1 MDSPQEKP
9 GPNFQPPTSGIQP
22 PATELRKS
30 VAIATLGC
38 KVNQYESSSLAEMF
52 RARGY
57 QVVDFKD
64 KADVYVINTCT
75 VTNMG
80 DRKSRQLIRRA
91 AKANPG
97 GLVVVTGCYSQV
109 SPGEVLEIPGVDL
122 VTGTGDRSRIV
133 DMVEKL
139 EKGRKVSAV
148 RERRDLTEYEELPA
162 VASTGRVRAFLKIQ
176 EGCDNFCSYCI
187 VPYARG
193 PLKSRD
199 PKRVL
204 EEARQLAAAGYREI
218 VLTGIHTGAYGKDKV
233 DGLNLAALL
242 GKLAEAPGLKRIR
255 LSSVE
260 PMDITGDL
268 ISVLAQGP
276 PFCPHLHIPL
286 QSGDDSILAA
296 MRRGYSADD
305 FRKLVAAIREKI
317 SDVSLTTDVIVGF
330 PGERAVHFKNTY
342 NLVKELKFTAL
353 HTFKYSPRK
362 GTPAAEFPGQVP
374 PEVKEE
380 RSRRLSD
387 LGKEL
392 FARYASRYLGRTVE
406 VLVEE
411 GLAGCPGMMQGHTAD
426 YLLAAFPGE
435 PGLRGEFVE
444 VMPEELSEG
453 LITGRIIEMR

>member
-1 MDSPQEKP
+1 MDKLQEKTESNLEP
-9 GPNFQPPTSGIQP
+9 RTSNLG
-22 PATELRKS
+22 KS

-38 KVNQYESSSLAEMF
+38 RVNQYESSSLAEMF

-75 VTNMG
+75 VTHMG

-109 SPGEVLEIPGVDL
+109 APGEVLEIPGVDL

-133 DMVEKL
+133 EMVEKL

-148 RERRDLTEYEELPA
+148 RERRELTEFEELPA

-193 PLKSRD
+193 PLKSRG
-199 PKRVL
+199 PEKVL

-233 DGLNLAALL
+233 DGLSLVALL
-242 GKLAEAPGLKRIR
+242 GKLAEIPGLARIR

-268 ISVLAQGP
+268 ISLLAQGV

-286 QSGDDSILAA
+286 QSGDDSVLAA
-296 MRRGYSADD
+296 MRRGYSAGD
-305 FRKLVAAIREKI
+305 FRKLVAGVREKI
-317 SDVSLTTDVIVGF
+317 GGVSVTTDVIVGF
-330 PGERAVHFKNTY
+330 PGESDDHFNNTY
-342 NLVKELKFTAL
+342 NLIKELKFTAL
-353 HTFKYSPRK
+353 HIFKYSPRK
-362 GTPAAEFPGQVP
+362 GTPAAEFAGQVP
-374 PEVKEE
+374 PEVKED
-380 RSRRLSD
+380 RSHRLSE

-392 FARYASRYLGRTVE
+392 FALYASRYLGRRVE

-411 GLAGCPGMMQGHTAD
+411 GVDGSPGIMQGHTAD
-426 YLLAAFPGE
+426 YLLVAFPGH

-444 VMPEELSEG
+444 VRPEKLSEG
-453 LITGRIIEMR
+453 LLAGRIIKMR